1 MSRRVV
7 VLGALS
13 DIAEATCRL
22 YAAEGA
28 SLVLAGR
35 DPERLARV
43 ADDLRVRG
51 AGQVEIE
58 AIDLA
63 AIAPAEAEAMIA
75 KWAQALGGIDVVLL
89 AYGVLGEQ
97 RALEGDLAAAA
108 RLIDTNF
115 RSAALWCL
123 AAADHFE
130 RAKAG
135 SLVVIGS
142 VAGDRGRQSN
152 YLYGATKG
160 GLGILVQG
168 LAHRLAASGA
178 RAVLVK
184 PGFVDTAMTAHIPN
198 KGALWSKP
206 AKLAALIRKAAD
218 GGGPVVYA
226 PGYWRLIMTVIKSV
240 PAGIFHRTKL

>member
-1 MSRRVV
+1 MSRRIV

-13 DIAEATCRL
+13 EIAEATCRL

-28 SLVLAGR
+28 LMVLAARDEGR
-35 DPERLARV
+35 LTRV
-43 ADDLRVRG
+43 AEDLRVRG
-51 AGQVEIE
+51 AAQVETA

-63 AIAPAEAEAMIA
+63 TADPERLMAE
-75 KWAQALGGIDVVLL
+75 WADALGGIDLVLL
-89 AYGVLGEQ
+89 AYGVLGDQ
-97 RALEGDLAAAA
+97 RAFERDLASAAA
-108 RLIDTNF
+108 LIDTNF

-123 AAADHFE
+123 AAANRLE
-130 RAKAG
+130 EAKGGA
-135 SLVVIGS
+135 LVVIGS

-168 LAHRLAASGA
+168 LAHRLSASGA
-178 RAVLVK
+178 KAVLVK

-206 AKLAALIRKAAD
+206 AKLAALIRKAAE
-218 GGGPVVYA
+218 GKSPVVYA

-240 PAGIFHRTKL
+240 PPRIFHRTKL

>member
-1 MSRRVV
+1 MSRRIV

-13 DIAEATCRL
+13 EIAEATCRL

-28 SLVLAGR
+28 LMVLAARDEGR
-35 DPERLARV
+35 LTRV
-43 ADDLRVRG
+43 AEDLRVRG
-51 AGQVEIE
+51 AAQVETA

-63 AIAPAEAEAMIA
+63 TADPERLMAE
-75 KWAQALGGIDVVLL
+75 WADALGGIDLVLL
-89 AYGVLGEQ
+89 AYGVLGDQ
-97 RALEGDLAAAA
+97 RAFERDLASAAA
-108 RLIDTNF
+108 LIDTNF

-123 AAADHFE
+123 AAANRLE
-130 RAKAG
+130 EAKGGA
-135 SLVVIGS
+135 LVVIGS

-168 LAHRLAASGA
+168 LAHRLSASGA
-178 RAVLVK
+178 KAVLVK

-206 AKLAALIRKAAD
+206 AKLAALIRKAAE
-218 GGGPVVYA
+218 GKSPVVYA

-240 PAGIFHRTKL
+240 PPGIFHRTKL